1 MCAPQ
6 ADSPMPR
13 RRQFLATS
21 LGASGAI
28 VLSGIPTVSKA
39 AAATDQKATGPSLRK
54 GQADKLSLTEADKA
68 ILTFLRTFTNRV
80 YLVGGSVAGKTA
92 SSNYR
97 CTQLIASINDLDE
110 FQGRLTA
117 KGSPV
122 SNGMAMGNKISFNH
136 LDTTFE
142 VEFLLVETFQKRV
155 QETRAGMRPSGE
167 PVVFAHEALLYDPT
181 HKQLSD
187 PHKAIR
193 GKSALLK
200 RVRHTDN
207 YEELFRANLETISF
221 NLTPSARDLA
231 ALNALLARKIFT
243 GSEAETIAKAFLQ
256 SLSLASQVSSPDT
269 IGQLFASPLVR
280 SALQSQFGFDSL
292 RLPHNYARVRSR
304 HPASITNG
312 TIWHALCKGAE
323 NPTGGVFRVSAFAL
337 GGSSQLKTF
346 LTMQEYQS
354 VNIVTT
360 EKNFRV
366 YA

>member
-1 MCAPQ
+1 M
-6 ADSPMPR
+6 
-13 RRQFLATS
+13 
-21 LGASGAI
+21 
-28 VLSGIPTVSKA
+28 K
-39 AAATDQKATGPSLRK
+39 K
-54 GQADKLSLTEADKA
+54 GQADKISLTEADKA
-68 ILTFLRTFTNRV
+68 ILTFLRTFTNQV
-80 YLVGGSVAGKTA
+80 YLVGGSVAGKTT

-155 QETRAGMRPSGE
+155 QETWAGMRASGE
-167 PVVFAHEALLYDPT
+167 PVVFAHEALLYDPAL
-181 HKQLSD
+181 KQLSD

-207 YEELFRANLETISF
+207 YEELFQANLETISF
-221 NLTPSARDLA
+221 NLTPSARDQA
-231 ALNALLARKIFT
+231 ALQALLARKVVTKI
-243 GSEAETIAKAFLQ
+243 EAETIAKAFLQ
-256 SLSLASQVSSPDT
+256 CLSLASQVSSPET
-269 IGQLFASPLVR
+269 IGQLFTRPLVR
-280 SALQSQFGFDSL
+280 STLQSQFGFDSL
-292 RLPHNYARVRSR
+292 RLPNNYARIRSR

-312 TIWHALCKGAE
+312 VIWHALCKGAE
-323 NPTGGVFRVSAFAL
+323 SPTDGVYRVSAYAL

-354 VNIVTT
+354 VNTVTSD
-360 EKNFRV
+360 KNFRV